1 MRFSI
6 LELKVPLQVVWYAV
20 KVLGLCVCPVA
31 ARAVCVKR
39 EHVGK

>member
-20 KVLGLCVCPVA
+20 KVCVCPLA